1 MIFRLEKDVIYQ
13 TNPIIHGVFDGIGNL
28 THEFSIDPGPY
39 SQNVRSQ
46 FEKVGTVPSGGHHD

>member
-13 TNPIIHGVFDGIGNL
+13 TNPIILGVFDGIGNG

-39 SQNVRSQ
+39 SQNIRSH
-46 FEKVGTVPSGGHHD
+46 FATVAIVPGGGHHD